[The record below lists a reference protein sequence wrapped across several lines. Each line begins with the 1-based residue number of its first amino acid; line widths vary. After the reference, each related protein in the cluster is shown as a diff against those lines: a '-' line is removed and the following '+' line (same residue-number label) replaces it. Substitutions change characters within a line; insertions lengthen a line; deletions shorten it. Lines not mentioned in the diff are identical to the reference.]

1 MFYTLYDYNGNCTG
15 QVEVKQGEPNEDL
28 AFHIVPGSYSPF
40 SKFIGGE
47 VVDLDDE
54 AQELKYDVE
63 RLSIL
68 RESRTKELAASDW
81 TQVSDVPLSEEQRE
95 SWRTYRQ
102 ALRDLPATVD
112 IRNPVWPNKPEDN

>member
-1 MFYTLYDYNGNCTG
+1 MFYTLYDYNGNCAG
-15 QVEVKQGEPNEDL
+15 QVEFKQGEPNEDL
-28 AFHIVPGSYSPF
+28 AFHIVPGKYSPF
-40 SKFIGGE
+40 SKFIDGE
-47 VVDLDDE
+47 VVELDE
-54 AQELKYDVE
+54 EEQELKYDVE

-68 RESRTKELAASDW
+68 REDRTKELAASDW
-81 TQVSDVPLSEEQRE
+81 TQVSDVPLSEEQKE